1 MKRHIGKL
9 KNTDQRVIVVFMQL
23 PERPDH
29 ALIVSTDNLN
39 PRLEQAVMDIVDSD
53 EGQNDSIL
61 ANVLARRLMPDSTA
75 SVLNVLHES
84 GLLRTVHVDQVVMYP
99 RPNMPFPLR
108 DILEQMGDK
117 LPIPTRETVE
127 EKFNPHV
134 NNVNARTDEERV
146 NIAKNLLVEADLLS
160 SEAEKKRQT
169 AYSVAPELN
178 PKANKA
184 ERKLVEAEKV
194 IKTKATVKKAPARK
208 AKAL

>member
-9 KNTDQRVIVVFMQL
+9 KNTDQRIIVVFMQL

-39 PRLEQAVMDIVDSD
+39 PRLEQAIIDIVDSD
-53 EGQNDSIL
+53 EGQNDAVL
-61 ANVLARRLMPDSTA
+61 ANVLARRLMPDSNMP
-75 SVLNVLHES
+75 VLQVLHES

-108 DILEQMGDK
+108 DILEQMSDK
-117 LPIPTRETVE
+117 LPIPTREVFE
-127 EKFNPHV
+127 EKFNPHL
-134 NNVNARTDEERV
+134 NNVTARSDEERLS
-146 NIAKNLLVEADLLS
+146 IAKNLLVEADLLS

-169 AYSVAPELN
+169 AYSYAPELN

-194 IKTKATVKKAPARK
+194 IKPKTTKRTTTARK
-208 AKAL
+208 AKTA